1 MRTFDKDKAIN
12 LDLNNLSSRKLW
24 EMLNNESHLSLCEK
38 QHLTITLRTRRH
50 YIKELDGLQSQPAL
64 H

>member
-1 MRTFDKDKAIN
+1 MRTFDKDKLDN

-24 EMLNNESHLSLCEK
+24 EMLNNDNSLSNSEK

-50 YIKELDGLQSQPAL
+50 YEKELDQLKSEGAI

>member
-1 MRTFDKDKAIN
+1 MRTFDKDKIEN

-24 EMLNNESHLSLCEK
+24 DMLNNDTTLSSSEK
-38 QHLTITLRTRRH
+38 RHLTITLRTRRH
-50 YIKELDGLQSQPAL
+50 YERELDQLQSEGAL